1 MRMLVTTAAMLVAG
15 ALVIGSSTAHA
26 YGDGTPDQTPPA
38 EELVC
43 ESAGLYG
50 SAYGLCVAFCEA
62 NDCDAQ
68 LDQPDDKAC
77 SALRKRYVRATEQL
91 FFPCE
96 IAGDPSQE

>member
-1 MRMLVTTAAMLVAG
+1 MRILETTAAMLVVG
-15 ALVIGSSTAHA
+15 AMVIASNTAYA
-26 YGDGTPDQTPPA
+26 YGDGTPDEAPPA
-38 EELVC
+38 EEQAC

-77 SALRKRYVRATEQL
+77 SALRKRYLRATEQL

-96 IAGDPSQE
+96 IAGDPNLE